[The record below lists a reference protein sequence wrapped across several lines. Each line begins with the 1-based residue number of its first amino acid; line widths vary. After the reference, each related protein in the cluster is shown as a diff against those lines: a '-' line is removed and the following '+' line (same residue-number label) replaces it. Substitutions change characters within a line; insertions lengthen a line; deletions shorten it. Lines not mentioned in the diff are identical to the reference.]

1 MPDDIFISYS
11 RRDLEFVT
19 RLASDLDA
27 KVAGVWFDK
36 SDIRAGQRWRDSIAE
51 GIRACKVVVLVL
63 SPDAAASKNVQ
74 DEINQA
80 LEGDKTIIPV
90 LYRAVELEG
99 GLADLVRETQTIDL
113 RRGSYA
119 DNFQVL
125 VDGLIAAGAVG
136 AALRPSPTQE
146 GMPPGFLR
154 QPVGTDWGA
163 VVAKVPGWG
172 CAWSLGWGAFWLLIG
187 IALVVLAA
195 MGDGSNSSGEALRD
209 LPLFG
214 LGGGMGGFAGGLLA
228 GLVTMLALRRYAPSI
243 SWKHMSPA
251 IRNWIISGPLG
262 VLVSGLATAVLIAV
276 GAIGGSSGS
285 TPDCSGLSPGDC
297 LGQGIG
303 QALGEAIG
311 AIILIIVVFFVI
323 LMGIWFATGLFAG
336 RLSVNHIRRL
346 EPGITRREAGWV
358 MFGWGLGSLAGS
370 YAALAGIGLLFSAFG
385 G

>member
-51 GIRACKVVVLVL
+51 GIRACKAVVLVL
-63 SPDAAASKNVQ
+63 SPDSAASKNVQ

-80 LEGDKTIIPV
+80 LEAGKTIIPV
-90 LYRAVELEG
+90 LYRAVDLQG

-125 VDGLIAAGAVG
+125 VDGLMAAGAVRQTLTG
-136 AALRPSPTQE
+136 TS
-146 GMPPGFLR
+146 PGFLR

-163 VVAKVPGWG
+163 VIARVPGWG

-187 IALVVLAA
+187 IALVVLTALS
-195 MGDGSNSSGEALRD
+195 DGSNTGGEALRD
-209 LPLFG
+209 SLLFG

-243 SWKHMSPA
+243 SWKHMSMA
-251 IRNWIISGPLG
+251 IRSWVISGPLG
-262 VLVSGLATAVLIAV
+262 VLVSGLTTAALFAM
-276 GAIGGSSGS
+276 GAIGTSGGSP
-285 TPDCSGLSPGDC
+285 PDCSGLSFGDC

-303 QALGEAIG
+303 QAIGETIG
-311 AIILIIVVFFVI
+311 LVILVVLVFFLT

-336 RLSVNHIRRL
+336 RLSVNRIRRL

-358 MFGWGLGSLAGS
+358 MFGWGLGSLAGAI
-370 YAALAGIGLLFSAFG
+370 AALAAIGLLSSAFG